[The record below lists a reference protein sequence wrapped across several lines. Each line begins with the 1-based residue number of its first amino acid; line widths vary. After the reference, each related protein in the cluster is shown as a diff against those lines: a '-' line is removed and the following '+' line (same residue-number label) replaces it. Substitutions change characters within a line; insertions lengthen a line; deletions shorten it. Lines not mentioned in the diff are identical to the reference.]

1 LVAGPRGG
9 ARRRCDAS
17 GATAARS
24 SARRSWLLV
33 GAAVFA
39 PWLADRGPSQQDL
52 RARLQPPSLTQP
64 FGTDEFGRSLYSRVL
79 HGARVSLL
87 TGLIPVVAA
96 LVLGSTL
103 GLLAGFFGGRLEG
116 AIMRVMDVLLA
127 FPSLLLALAV
137 VGTLGPGLVNAV
149 IAIAVVEIPQYA
161 RLVRSVVLGTRE
173 EDFVHAARALGA
185 GNARLMLR
193 HVLPSAI
200 GPIVVQATLGIGFA
214 ILAMAGLSFLGL
226 GVQPPTADWGEMLA
240 RGRRFL
246 PEATWLMVFPGVAVS
261 LTVLAFNLLGDGLR
275 DALDPRPRSA
285 CRVVLARG
293 SGPDRRHR
301 RGVVPFGP

>member
-1 LVAGPRGG
+1 MRRFRRNRGALLGAALV
-9 ARRRCDAS
+9 
-17 GATAARS
+17 T
-24 SARRSWLLV
+24 LLV
-33 GAAVFA
+33 SAALFA
-39 PWLADRGPSQQDL
+39 PYLADRPPAQQDL
-52 RARLQPPSLTQP
+52 RARLQPPSLTHP
-64 FGTDEFGRSLYSRVL
+64 FGTDEFGRSMYARVL

-87 TGLIPVVAA
+87 TGLIPVVSA
-96 LVLGSTL
+96 LVVGSLL
-103 GLLAGFFGGRLEG
+103 GLLAGFFGGRLESL
-116 AIMRVMDVLLA
+116 IMRSMDVLLA

-149 IAIAVVEIPQYA
+149 IAIAVVEVPQYA

-173 EDFVHAARALGA
+173 EDYVQAARALGA
-185 GNARLMLR
+185 GSGRVMLR
-193 HVLPSAI
+193 HVFPSAV

-246 PEATWLMVFPGVAVS
+246 PEATWLMVFPGLAVS

-275 DALDPRPRSA
+275 DALDPRS
-285 CRVVLARG
+285 
-293 SGPDRRHR
+293 
-301 RGVVPFGP
+301 

>member
-1 LVAGPRGG
+1 MAEPALLAWWRSPPMRRFRRNRGALLGAALVAV
-9 ARRRCDAS
+9 
-17 GATAARS
+17 
-24 SARRSWLLV
+24 LV

-52 RARLQPPSLTQP
+52 RARLQPPSLSQP

-96 LVLGSTL
+96 LVVGSTL
-103 GLLAGFFGGRLEG
+103 GLLAGFFGGRLES

-173 EDFVHAARALGA
+173 EDFVQAARALGA
-185 GNARLMLR
+185 RNARLMLR
-193 HVLPSAI
+193 HVLPSAV

-275 DALDPRPRSA
+275 DALDPRS
-285 CRVVLARG
+285 
-293 SGPDRRHR
+293 
-301 RGVVPFGP
+301 

>member
-1 LVAGPRGG
+1 MRRFRRNRGALLGAVLVA
-9 ARRRCDAS
+9 
-17 GATAARS
+17 
-24 SARRSWLLV
+24 LLV

-52 RARLQPPSLTQP
+52 RARLQPPSLTHP

-96 LVLGSTL
+96 LVVGSSL

-173 EDFVHAARALGA
+173 EDYVQAARALGA

-275 DALDPRPRSA
+275 DALDPRS
-285 CRVVLARG
+285 
-293 SGPDRRHR
+293 
-301 RGVVPFGP
+301 

>member
-1 LVAGPRGG
+1 MAEAAVTVWWRSPPMRRFRRNRGALLGAALV
-9 ARRRCDAS
+9 
-17 GATAARS
+17 T
-24 SARRSWLLV
+24 LLV
-33 GAAVFA
+33 SAALFA
-39 PWLADRGPSQQDL
+39 PFLADRAPAQQDL
-52 RARLQPPSLTQP
+52 RARLHPPSLTHP
-64 FGTDEFGRSLYSRVL
+64 FGTDEFGRSMYARVL

-87 TGLIPVVAA
+87 TGLIPVVSA
-96 LVLGSTL
+96 LVVGSLL
-103 GLLAGFFGGRLEG
+103 GLLAGFFGGRLESL
-116 AIMRVMDVLLA
+116 IMRSMDVLLA

-149 IAIAVVEIPQYA
+149 IAIAVVEVPQYA

-173 EDFVHAARALGA
+173 EDYVQAARALGA
-185 GNARLMLR
+185 GSGRVMLR
-193 HVLPSAI
+193 HVFPSAV

-246 PEATWLMVFPGVAVS
+246 PEATWLMVFPGLAVS

-275 DALDPRPRSA
+275 DALDPRA
-285 CRVVLARG
+285 
-293 SGPDRRHR
+293 
-301 RGVVPFGP
+301 